1 MARPCPHITTVVVL
15 RGGRLAQVCARC
27 GQVVGR

>member
-1 MARPCPHITTVVVL
+1 MKRPCPHLTAITVP
-15 RGGRLAQVCARC
+15 RGGKLAQVCARC